1 MKTLPALTHDEARRA
16 VDVITSELERR
27 KKAAVIAVTD
37 SHGELLAFLR
47 MDGAPVSSIHI
58 AINKASTAARERTR
72 TSALGARSR
81 DPEHGFPM
89 SNFGDLRYINWG
101 GGVPVVVDGQV
112 AGAIAVSGLSEGED
126 EEVATIGLSA
136 IAKTAS

>member
-1 MKTLPALTHDEARRA
+1 MKTLLAVTHDEARRA
-16 VDVITSELERR
+16 VDVIASELERR

-47 MDGAPVSSIHI
+47 MDGAPVSSINI
-58 AINKASTAARERTR
+58 AINKAFTAARERTR

-89 SNFGDLRYINWG
+89 TNFGDLRYLNWG
-101 GGVPVVVDGQV
+101 GGVPVIAEGQV
-112 AGAIAVSGLSEGED
+112 AGAIAVSGLSESED
-126 EEVATIGLSA
+126 EEVANIGLSA
-136 IAKTAS
+136 ITNSGS

>member
-1 MKTLPALTHDEARRA
+1 MKTLLAVTHDEARRA
-16 VDVITSELERR
+16 VDVIASELERR

-47 MDGAPVSSIHI
+47 MDGAPVSSINI
-58 AINKASTAARERTR
+58 AINKAFTAARERTR

-89 SNFGDLRYINWG
+89 TNFGDLRYLNWG
-101 GGVPVVVDGQV
+101 GGVPVIVEGQV
-112 AGAIAVSGLSEGED
+112 AGAIAVSGLSESED
-126 EEVATIGLSA
+126 EEVANIGLSA
-136 IAKTAS
+136 ITNSGS